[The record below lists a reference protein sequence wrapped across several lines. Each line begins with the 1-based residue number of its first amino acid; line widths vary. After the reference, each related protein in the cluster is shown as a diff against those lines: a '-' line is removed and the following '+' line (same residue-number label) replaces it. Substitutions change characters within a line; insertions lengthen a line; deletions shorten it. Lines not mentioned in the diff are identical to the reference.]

1 MNLCDRSNCFT
12 QGFLSI
18 SHYQHCATK
27 TNNFFFHS
35 REYTDCFWFIRAYH
49 YRNGHSFCF
58 EFFFRFSEP
67 VLFFSLLKSVVIP
80 VSAVIDQSIRDNFH
94 HILHAKSYQIIPGF
108 AHLSLKVTS
117 Q

>member
-27 TNNFFFHS
+27 TNNFFFIPGNIPTVSGSLGPTITEMGIH
-35 REYTDCFWFIRAYH
+35 FAL
-49 YRNGHSFCF
+49 N
-58 EFFFRFSEP
+58 FFFRFSEP

-80 VSAVIDQSIRDNFH
+80 VSAVIDQSIR
-94 HILHAKSYQIIPGF
+94 HIFISSHS
-108 AHLSLKVTS
+108 SC
-117 Q
+117 